1 MEEELM
7 EIIEEAPS
15 ALEVFF
21 TRTLPTMPP
30 ISMCLITL
38 MLLFVFLCAWKAP
51 RWIKPV
57 GSIALAIAL
66 ITITW
71 PFLSTFRE
79 DALLVDYKISPMV
92 YYQGMTRFTLLL
104 IYGVLVFIISRIVYL
119 IQKSRN

>member
-1 MEEELM
+1 MEDELM

-21 TRTLPTMPP
+21 TRTLPTLPP

-79 DALLVDYKISPMV
+79 DALVDYRIAPMV
-92 YYQGMTRFTLLL
+92 YYDGIIRFTLLL
-104 IYGVLVFIISRIVYL
+104 IYGVLVFIVSRIVYL

>member
-51 RWIKPV
+51 RWIKPI
-57 GSIALAIAL
+57 GSIALSIAL

-79 DALLVDYKISPMV
+79 DALLVDYKISPTV
-92 YYQGMTRFTLLL
+92 YYLGMTRFTLLL
-104 IYGVLVFIISRIVYL
+104 LYGVLVFIISRIVYL

>member
-7 EIIEEAPS
+7 EIIEEAPG
-15 ALEVFF
+15 ALEIFF
-21 TRTLPTMPP
+21 TRTLPTLPP
-30 ISMCLITL
+30 ISVCLITL

-66 ITITW
+66 ITVTW
-71 PFLSTFRE
+71 PFLRTFRE
-79 DALLVDYKISPMV
+79 DALYADYKIAPMV
-92 YYQGMTRFTLLL
+92 YYNGITRFTLLL
-104 IYGVLVFIISRIVYL
+104 IYGVLVFIVSRIVYL

>member
-1 MEEELM
+1 MEDELM
-7 EIIEEAPS
+7 GIIEAPS

-21 TRTLPTMPP
+21 TRTLPTLPP
-30 ISMCLITL
+30 VSMCLITL

-71 PFLSTFRE
+71 PFLNTFRE
-79 DALLVDYKISPMV
+79 DAIYDYQIAPMV
-92 YYQGMTRFTLLL
+92 YYNGMTRFTLLL
-104 IYGVLVFIISRIVYL
+104 IYGVLVFIVSRIVYL

>member
-7 EIIEEAPS
+7 EIIEDAPS
-15 ALEVFF
+15 ALEIFF
-21 TRTLPTMPP
+21 TRTLPTLPP
-30 ISMCLITL
+30 ISVCLITL

-57 GSIALAIAL
+57 GSIALSIAL

-71 PFLSTFRE
+71 PFLTTFRE
-79 DALLVDYKISPMV
+79 DVLYADYIIAPMV
-92 YYQGMTRFTLLL
+92 YYNGITRFTLLL
-104 IYGVLVFIISRIVYL
+104 IYGVFVFIVSRIVYL

>member
-51 RWIKPV
+51 RWIKPI
-57 GSIALAIAL
+57 GSIALSIAL

-79 DALLVDYKISPMV
+79 DALLVDYKISPTV
-92 YYQGMTRFTLLL
+92 YYLGMTRFTLLL
-104 IYGVLVFIISRIVYL
+104 QYGVFVFIISRIVYL